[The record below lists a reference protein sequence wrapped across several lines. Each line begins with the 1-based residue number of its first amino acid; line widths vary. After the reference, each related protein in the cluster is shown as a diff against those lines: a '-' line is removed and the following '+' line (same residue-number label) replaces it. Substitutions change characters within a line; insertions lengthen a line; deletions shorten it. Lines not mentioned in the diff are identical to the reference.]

1 MSDKDI
7 KAQLH
12 KLNVV
17 IAELN
22 QILSH
27 HEGGVEL
34 IKLTDDRIAQ
44 IRFIGHCVG
53 CPMSNLT
60 FKNGVEKTILEHC
73 DFVKSVEE
81 V

>member
-1 MSDKDI
+1 MATNNTKI
-7 KAQLH
+7 ELR
-12 KLNVV
+12 KLGVV

-22 QILSH
+22 RVLAN

-34 IKLTDDRIAQ
+34 LELTDDGVARV
-44 IRFIGHCVG
+44 RFKGHCVG
-53 CPMSNLT
+53 CPMSALT